1 MFEIDNLLKEVIIIY
16 FSFSILLYQ
25 LKLDVM
31 FDENEN
37 FIPFG
42 VGPGKTLTPYWL
54 IILCFGILLYIY
66 RRSNQ

>member
-1 MFEIDNLLKEVIIIY
+1 MFEIDNLLKEVIVIY

-25 LKLDVM
+25 LKLDIM

-42 VGPGKTLTPYWL
+42 VSKGVLMPHGGVGCVHGHWRHG
-54 IILCFGILLYIY
+54 C
-66 RRSNQ
+66 S